1 MDAAASKSF
10 KSYSK
15 LDEQTEEAFRQR
27 SRKRFIIIAV
37 SSVVLLVIIV
47 GALVGTLAPMNNK
60 SKDGN
65 LPSPTE
71 SNIRAMCNVTRYPDS
86 CYSSMSSALRS
97 SSNVTDP
104 HNPEPHELFLLSLKV
119 ALNEVIS
126 LSSLPQR
133 IISSQ
138 MYSNE
143 TNDPLVQSALH
154 ACEILFADAIDYIEE
169 SISSIQVGQEDK
181 GMLVTSKIDDVR
193 TWLSTAI
200 TDQETCIDGFKD
212 TGKRLILTDE
222 VRYAMT
228 NSTRFTSNSLAI
240 ASNLLTILDNLYLPI
255 HRKLLRVPD
264 EHGHVDDGFPTWV
277 HIRDRRL
284 LLEEKPKPN
293 LTVAWDGSGDFKS
306 ISEAVESIPKR
317 SKSRIVIY
325 VKEGLYLGN
334 VTVSKDYWN
343 VMIYG
348 DGMNKTI
355 VSASQNVVDGV
366 STFLSGTC
374 IAAGRGFIAKDM
386 GFQNTAG
393 PQKEQA
399 VALRSSSDQ
408 SIFYRCSFD
417 AFQDTLYT
425 HSNRQFYRDC
435 QISGTVDFIFGN
447 AAVVFQNCSIQP
459 RQPMPRQFN
468 TITAQSKSDPNQNT
482 GMSIQGCRMNPF
494 DNLTAPTYLG
504 RPWKDYA
511 TTVIMQSYIG
521 GFLDPAGWASWEA
534 NVSTVFYAEFQ
545 NFGPGS
551 LTDRRVGW
559 PGVRPNITSEEAE
572 KFTVEVF
579 LHGSQWLP
587 QAHII
592 FDGTL

>member
-1 MDAAASKSF
+1 
-10 KSYSK
+10 
-15 LDEQTEEAFRQR
+15 
-27 SRKRFIIIAV
+27 
-37 SSVVLLVIIV
+37 
-47 GALVGTLAPMNNK
+47 
-60 SKDGN
+60 
-65 LPSPTE
+65 
-71 SNIRAMCNVTRYPDS
+71 MCNVTRYPDS

-200 TDQETCIDGFKD
+200 TDLETCIDGFKD

-255 HRKLLRVPD
+255 HRKLLR
-264 EHGHVDDGFPTWV
+264 HTT
-277 HIRDRRL
+277 
-284 LLEEKPKPN
+284 KA
-293 LTVAWDGSGDFKS
+293 T
-306 ISEAVESIPKR
+306 
-317 SKSRIVIY
+317 
-325 VKEGLYLGN
+325 
-334 VTVSKDYWN
+334 
-343 VMIYG
+343 
-348 DGMNKTI
+348 
-355 VSASQNVVDGV
+355 
-366 STFLSGTC
+366 
-374 IAAGRGFIAKDM
+374 
-386 GFQNTAG
+386 
-393 PQKEQA
+393 
-399 VALRSSSDQ
+399 
-408 SIFYRCSFD
+408 
-417 AFQDTLYT
+417 
-425 HSNRQFYRDC
+425 
-435 QISGTVDFIFGN
+435 
-447 AAVVFQNCSIQP
+447 
-459 RQPMPRQFN
+459 MPRQFN

-559 PGVRPNITSEEAE
+559 PGVRLNITSEEARN
-572 KFTVEVF
+572 
-579 LHGSQWLP
+579 SQ
-587 QAHII
+587 
-592 FDGTL
+592 